1 MLYVFPCSCKQNRKW
16 KYLSTRQNKECGESQ
31 YLFLSPCFLFG
42 IQENNKETGRNF
54 FFKGVAERMERDG
67 QTAEKQIQ
75 CGICQRFT
83 MKQKRPLHARN
94 QQRVRAKQWPLTHR
108 WQKQAPALCTDYCPY
123 LCVFH
128 SEAEWEAE
136 FAYRQ
141 VMILSKTTRLDYT
154 AYKHWVRSEHWAVGC
169 CQRTTQ
175 AWAIRWIPATD
186 AVVLL

>member
-1 MLYVFPCSCKQNRKW
+1 MWRISVSLSLSVFSLWYSRKQQTTK
-16 KYLSTRQNKECGESQ
+16 K
-31 YLFLSPCFLFG
+31 
-42 IQENNKETGRNF
+42 QEEKKGGG
-54 FFKGVAERMERDG
+54 GVAERVERDG

-83 MKQKRPLHARN
+83 MKQKRPLHARD
-94 QQRVRAKQWPLTHR
+94 QERVRAKQWPLTHR

-154 AYKHWVRSEHWAVGC
+154 TYKHWVSSEHWAVGC

>member
-1 MLYVFPCSCKQNRKW
+1 MWRISVSLSLSVFSLWYSRKQQRNRK
-16 KYLSTRQNKECGESQ
+16 KF
-31 YLFLSPCFLFG
+31 FLKG
-42 IQENNKETGRNF
+42 GG
-54 FFKGVAERMERDG
+54 GVAERMERDG

-94 QQRVRAKQWPLTHR
+94 QQRVGAKQWPLTHR

>member
-1 MLYVFPCSCKQNRKW
+1 
-16 KYLSTRQNKECGESQ
+16 
-31 YLFLSPCFLFG
+31 
-42 IQENNKETGRNF
+42 
-54 FFKGVAERMERDG
+54 MERDG

-83 MKQKRPLHARN
+83 MKQKRPLHARD
-94 QQRVRAKQWPLTHR
+94 QQRVRACNDHWPTDGKNKP
-108 WQKQAPALCTDYCPY
+108 QPCAQITALI
-123 LCVFH
+123 CVFH

-136 FAYRQ
+136 FAFRQ

-154 AYKHWVRSEHWAVGC
+154 AYKHWVSSEHWAVGC
-169 CQRTTQ
+169 WQRTAQ